1 MKNTTEKKRAGRKT
15 LNIDGNAMTGAECQR
30 RVRNN
35 SRYLLSISEIQAEDV
50 STSNLVSM
58 LPKLF
63 AERNAYTIRRVLGE
77 LGLRCDNLV
86 TVTK

>member
-1 MKNTTEKKRAGRKT
+1 MENTTEKTRAGRKA
-15 LNIDGNAMTGAECQR
+15 LHKDGEAMTGAQRQR
-30 RVRNN
+30 RVRSN
-35 SRYLLSISEIQAEDV
+35 SKYLLSVNEIQAGDV
-50 STSNLVSM
+50 STSNLISM

-63 AERNAYTIRRVLGE
+63 AEKNAYTIRRVLGE